1 MEDEYSKYLL
11 TAISIIFQSTA
22 IAKYQKVGIILNET
36 LSKKSDTVLSWLVA
50 ASEKV
55 LGIILLRQIGPLV
68 FTNLCW

>member
-22 IAKYQKVGIILNET
+22 IAKYHKKVGNILNET
-36 LSKKSDTVLSWLVA
+36 LSKKSDTVLIWLVA

-55 LGIILLRQIGPLV
+55 L
-68 FTNLCW
+68 